1 MNLVVLPIE
10 QMPLV
15 ELARRI
21 REREISPLEAV
32 DAYLARI
39 EQINPKIN
47 AFVRVFA
54 EEARAAAKG
63 VLPEGPLQ
71 GVPLTIKDSL
81 DVAGYRTTCG
91 SRFLGETAAVADS
104 AAARNFRQSGAI
116 LLGKTNTPEFLA
128 NYETDNHLTGRTN
141 NPWNLACTAGG
152 SSGGESAAIS
162 AFCSAGGMGSDGG
175 GSVRVPAH
183 FCGIAGLKPT
193 PGRVSAAG
201 HVPAIEHPG
210 GLLGV
215 VGPMAR
221 TVSDVRVLFDAT
233 AGYDDAD
240 PFSVPVPL
248 RYPGER
254 ELRGLRIG
262 VIEQFHTMPVQSAVR
277 DAVRQASRLLG
288 SLGFAVD
295 EFVLAPEV
303 ERAPNVWAFFFT
315 DLPSR
320 MTAQFI
326 AGREE
331 MAHWTGTEFLGKI
344 AGTPEPSG
352 LRVVEMLGER
362 DRIRRAL
369 LEQMREVPVLLT
381 PVCGVTAFPHRQ
393 RRWSTVGKE
402 IGLFGAMMPATLV
415 NIVGFPALSVPMA
428 ISPEGLPVGVQLIG
442 RPYQEEL
449 LLALGERL
457 EEARGPLPAP
467 PL

>member
-1 MNLVVLPIE
+1 
-10 QMPLV
+10 MPLV

-21 REREISPLEAV
+21 RQREITPLEAV

-39 EQINPKIN
+39 EQVNPRLN
-47 AFVRVFA
+47 AFISLFA
-54 EEARAAAKG
+54 EEARAAARD

-81 DVAGYRTTCG
+81 DVAGYPTRCG
-91 SRFLGETAAVADS
+91 SRFLGEAPATVDS
-104 AAARNFRQSGAI
+104 AAARNFRKSGAI

-128 NYETDNHLTGRTN
+128 NYETDNHLIGRTN
-141 NPWNLACTAGG
+141 NPWNLAYTSGG
-152 SSGGESAAIS
+152 SSGGEAAAIAS
-162 AFCSAGGMGSDGG
+162 FCSAGGMGSDGG

-215 VGPMAR
+215 IGPMAR
-221 TVSDVRVLFDAT
+221 SVADVRVLFDAT
-233 AGYDDAD
+233 AGYDDED
-240 PFSVPVPL
+240 PFSAPVPL
-248 RYPGER
+248 QYPAPW
-254 ELRGLRIG
+254 LRGLRIG
-262 VIEQFHTMPVQSAVR
+262 VMEQFHTMPVQDAVR
-277 DAVRQASRLLG
+277 DAVRQAASLLG
-288 SLGFAVD
+288 ALGFAVD
-295 EFVLAPEV
+295 EFVLGSEV

-320 MTAQFI
+320 MTTAYI
-326 AGREE
+326 KGREE
-331 MAHWTGTEFLGKI
+331 MAHWTGTEFLSKI
-344 AGTPEPSG
+344 AGTPEPSA

-362 DRIRRAL
+362 DRLRRKL
-369 LEQMREVPVLLT
+369 LEQMRSVPVLLT
-381 PVCGVTAFPHRQ
+381 PVCGVTAFPHRT
-393 RRWSTVGKE
+393 RRWATAEKE

-415 NIVGFPALSVPMA
+415 NIVGFPALTVPMA
-428 ISPEGLPVGVQLIG
+428 VSPDGLPVGVQLIG

-449 LLALGERL
+449 LLTLGEQL

>member
-1 MNLVVLPIE
+1 
-10 QMPLV
+10 MPLV

-21 REREISPLEAV
+21 RLREITPLEAV
-32 DAYLARI
+32 DACLARI
-39 EQINPKIN
+39 EQVNPRIN
-47 AFVRVFA
+47 AFIRVFA
-54 EEARAAAKG
+54 EEAREAAKG

-81 DVAGYRTTCG
+81 DVAGYPTKCG
-91 SRFLGETAAVADS
+91 SRFLGETVAAADS

-116 LLGKTNTPEFLA
+116 LIGKTNTPEFLA
-128 NYETDNHLTGRTN
+128 NYETDNHLIGRTN
-141 NPWNLACTAGG
+141 NPWNFAYTPGG
-152 SSGGESAAIS
+152 SSGGEAAAIAS
-162 AFCSAGGMGSDGG
+162 FCSAGGMGSDGG

-221 TVSDVRVLFDAT
+221 SVADVRVLFDAT

-240 PFSVPVPL
+240 PFSAPVPL
-248 RYPGER
+248 QYPPPSS
-254 ELRGLRIG
+254 LRGLRIG
-262 VIEQFHTMPVQSAVR
+262 VMEQFHTMPVQEAVR
-277 DAVRQASRLLG
+277 DAVRQAAGLLRA
-288 SLGFAVD
+288 LGFAVD
-295 EFVLAPEV
+295 EFVLGAGI
-303 ERAPNVWAFFFT
+303 ERAPNLWAFFFS

-320 MTAQFI
+320 VTRGFI
-326 AGREE
+326 EGREE
-331 MAHWTGTEFLGKI
+331 MAHWTGTEFLSTI
-344 AGTPEPSG
+344 AGTAEPSA

-362 DRIRRAL
+362 DRVRRKL
-369 LEQMREVPVLLT
+369 LEQMRTVPVLLT
-381 PVCGVTAFPHRQ
+381 PVCGVTAFPHRT
-393 RRWSTVGKE
+393 RRWPTVGKE

-415 NIVGFPALSVPMA
+415 NIMGFPALTVPMA
-428 ISPEGLPVGVQLIG
+428 ISPDGLPVGAQLVG

-449 LLALGERL
+449 LLTLGEQL
-457 EEARGPLPAP
+457 EQARGPLPAP